1 MTGLN
6 ALNLAL
12 LLVVS
17 CAAARAHDPL
27 DLTAQAR
34 LLPEGLE
41 LRLTL
46 ASSTASRLLAEG
58 QPAAAISP
66 ERFAQLHATLQ
77 LRAPNFLT
85 VTAGGKTLAPK
96 SVATEL
102 SPDGDV
108 KILLQFP
115 PSAARSFHFDAV
127 LLKTLPATGYTVF
140 LLVRS
145 ADDTQA
151 THERMTLEKPA
162 CEIAAFAP

>member
-6 ALNLAL
+6 LLKLAL
-12 LLVVS
+12 LLAVS
-17 CAAARAHDPL
+17 CASARAHDPL

-58 QPAAAISP
+58 KPAAAISP
-66 ERFAQLHATLQ
+66 ERFTQLHATLQ

-85 VTAGGKTLAPK
+85 VTADGKTLAPK

-102 SPDGDV
+102 SQDGDV

-115 PSAARSFHFDAV
+115 PSAARHFQFDAV
-127 LLKTLPATGYTVF
+127 LLKTLPAIGYTVF
-140 LLVRS
+140 LLVRGPR
-145 ADDTQA
+145 DDQA
-151 THERMTLEKPA
+151 VHERLTLEKPR